1 MSDTEYTRTDRV
13 YIDESAIEFYRQL
26 KKEGN
31 SEPEQSPFDTFKDL
45 FMFAVC
51 LGYQNGRRTKPRKG
65 NNGGEVPTKVFS
77 EDDQAILKAIAIADT
92 GGVEVLDRL
101 GEIYAIAEEYANT
114 GIHEVKA
121 YALDEG
127 GRPLWNLVSLLSSKL
142 EG

>member
-1 MSDTEYTRTDRV
+1 MSDTEYSRTDRV

-45 FMFAVC
+45 FMFAAC
-51 LGYQNGRRTKPRKG
+51 LGFQNGRRTKPRKG
-65 NNGGEVPTKVFS
+65 SNGGEVPTKVFT
-77 EDDQAILKAIAIADT
+77 ENDLAILKAIAIADT
-92 GGVEVLDRL
+92 GDVEVLDRL

-121 YALDEG
+121 YVLDEG
-127 GRPLWNLVSLLSSKL
+127 GRPLWNLVNLLN
-142 EG
+142 ENAT

>member
-26 KKEGN
+26 KKEAN

-121 YALDEG
+121 YVLDEG
-127 GRPLWNLVSLLSSKL
+127 GRPLWNLIVLLSQSN
-142 EG
+142 